1 MSQLELV
8 RDALTIKKL
17 AREVPMSTVML
28 ARVDK
33 MADAFLDA
41 NLPKVDPK
49 PEDEPLDGGTT
60 FD

>member
-17 AREVPMSTVML
+17 AREIPMSTEML

-33 MADAFLDA
+33 LADAFLND
-41 NLPKVDPK
+41 NLPKVAPK
-49 PEDEPLDGGTT
+49 PDDEPMDGGTT
-60 FD
+60 W